1 MIEAALDA
9 PEGAMTLRVK
19 GHARF
24 AAPGSDIV
32 CAAASALVWAAAG
45 SVEELSARGG
55 LDGTPVLRT
64 EKGAVFIHARAKPCA
79 AAYLAGAAG
88 VVETGFKRL
97 SEGFP
102 ENVRFT
108 GGHADVPF
116 GQRNERRAE
125 PGMEE
130 LYEKQRSGL

>member
-9 PEGAMTLRVK
+9 PEGAMILRVK

-32 CAAASALVWAAAG
+32 CAAASALVWSAIG

-55 LDGTPVLRT
+55 LTGAPVLRA
-64 EKGAVFIHARAKPCA
+64 EKGTAYIYARARPGA

-88 VVETGFKRL
+88 AVEAGFKRL

-102 ENVRFT
+102 DNVRFT
-108 GGHADVPF
+108 GGHAEFPA
-116 GQRNERRAE
+116 GAE
-125 PGMEE
+125 KMEE

>member
-32 CAAASALVWAAAG
+32 CAAASALVWAAIG

-55 LDGTPVLRT
+55 LTGAPVLRA
-64 EKGAVFIHARAKPCA
+64 EKGTAYIHARAKPGA
-79 AAYLAGAAG
+79 AAYLAGA
-88 VVETGFKRL
+88 VEAGFKRL

-102 ENVRFT
+102 DNVRFT
-108 GGHADVPF
+108 GGHADIPA
-116 GQRNERRAE
+116 GAE
-125 PGMEE
+125 KMEE